1 MQKQIHNA
9 STFCFKIFGCDV
21 KLETELRKACQIY
34 GRDWDIVAMTFG
46 SAFVYKINELS
57 RA

>member
-21 KLETELRKACQIY
+21 KLETELRKACKIY
-34 GRDWDIVAMTFG
+34 GRD
-46 SAFVYKINELS
+46 
-57 RA
+57 